1 MQKLKDIINFLEVV
15 APLSLQEGYDNSGLL
30 YGDPEKNIEKTIV
43 SLDLTDAVLQ
53 EAINLNAQLIIV
65 HHPPVFRAIK
75 RISHFD
81 PVSRMLIKA
90 IQKDI
95 AVYAIHT
102 NLDNVIWGVNGEIAN
117 RLGLKD
123 LKVLSPLSHTHQ
135 KLIVYV
141 PTLHVDKVRNAVFA
155 AGGGTIGHYS
165 ECSFSSKGTGT
176 FKANEGSNPWTG
188 KIGERREEGE
198 EKLEFLIPSHLKGLI
213 LEEIKKNHPYETVAY
228 DIIALENTF
237 HEIGGGA
244 IGTLMKPLPAEEFLL
259 HVKSIFSSAAIRHN
273 SIEKKEISKVA
284 ICGGAGKSLINSAL
298 SKGADAYLTADLTYH
313 DFFVSGHQM
322 LLADFGHFESEQF
335 TSDLIIRL
343 VTEKFPNFAVLKTAI
358 KTNPVHYFL

>member
-1 MQKLKDIINFLEVV
+1 MQKLKDIINFLEVI

-30 YGDPEKNIEKTIV
+30 YGDLEKNIKKAVV
-43 SLDLTDAVLQ
+43 SLDLTDDVLE
-53 EAINLNAQLIIV
+53 EAIHVDAQLIIV
-65 HHPPVFRAIK
+65 HHPPVFKPIK
-75 RISHFD
+75 RISQFD

-117 RLGLKD
+117 RLGLKE
-123 LKVLSPLSHTHQ
+123 LKVLSPLNHTHQ

-141 PTLHVDKVRNAVFA
+141 PTLHVDKVRDAVFA
-155 AGGGTIGHYS
+155 VGGGTIGNYS
-165 ECSFSSKGTGT
+165 ECSFSSKGIGT

-188 KIGERREEGE
+188 KIGERKEEQE
-198 EKLEFLIPSHLKGLI
+198 EKLELLIPSHLRGLI

-244 IGTLMKPLPAEEFLL
+244 IGKLTEPLPTEEFLSQ
-259 HVKSIFSSAAIRHN
+259 VKSIFGSAVIRHN
-273 SIEKKEISKVA
+273 SIQKKEITKVA

-313 DFFVSGHQM
+313 DFFVSGHQL

-343 VTEKFPNFAVLKTAI
+343 VTEKFPNFAVLKTGI